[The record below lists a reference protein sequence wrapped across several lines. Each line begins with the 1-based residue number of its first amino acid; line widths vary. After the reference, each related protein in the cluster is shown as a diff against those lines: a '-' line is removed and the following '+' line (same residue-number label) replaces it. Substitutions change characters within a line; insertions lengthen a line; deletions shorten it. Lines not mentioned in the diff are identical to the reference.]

1 MKAFD
6 LDAAKRGAAV
16 CTRSGNSARII
27 CWDMKWKSGNMGDR
41 IVYLADYNGDEHL
54 SHCLINGAYHGEI
67 KDSLDLMM
75 RDDDYLEKLEKG
87 EYHIE
92 DKHEMVDSTVK
103 ENLTVENP
111 TCKESL
117 PVDREYW
124 RRVYAGQAMAGQ
136 IAGVIARGAVKRTG
150 KDTPHV
156 ITEAAVLFADA
167 LIEELEK
174 TEKK

>member
-1 MKAFD
+1 MTVHGHRAKILCFD
-6 LDAAKRGAAV
+6 KKGELP
-16 CTRSGNSARII
+16 
-27 CWDMKWKSGNMGDR
+27 
-41 IVYLADYNGDEHL
+41 IVATIDFEDHEVVYDYAEDGTMPHPAPL
-54 SHCLINGAYHGEI
+54 RFTLV
-67 KDSLDLMM
+67 M
-75 RDDDYLEKLEKG
+75 RDDDYLEKLERG
-87 EYHIE
+87 EYAP
-92 DKHEMVDSTVK
+92 SVK

-174 TEKK
+174 TEKQRPKL

>member
-1 MKAFD
+1 MKTIEERANNAWFD
-6 LDAAKRGAAV
+6 YEYSGAPTFERV
-16 CTRSGNSARII
+16 F
-27 CWDMKWKSGNMGDR
+27 
-41 IVYLADYNGDEHL
+41 
-54 SHCLINGAYHGEI
+54 
-67 KDSLDLMM
+67 KDGY
-75 RDDDYLEKLEKG
+75 DYLEKLEKG
-87 EYHIE
+87 EYAPI
-92 DKHEMVDSTVK
+92 VK

-111 TCKESL
+111 TCKDSL

>member
-1 MKAFD
+1 
-6 LDAAKRGAAV
+6 
-16 CTRSGNSARII
+16 
-27 CWDMKWKSGNMGDR
+27 MGDR
-41 IVYLADYNGDEHL
+41 IVYLADYNGNEHL

-67 KDSLDLMM
+67 RDGLDLMM
-75 RDDDYLEKLEKG
+75 RDDDYLEKLERG
-87 EYHIE
+87 EYAP
-92 DKHEMVDSTVK
+92 SVK